1 MLKNVKKFLL
11 NTLAGANIAVA
22 LLMFLVG
29 YSGCLNPA
37 EHPMLSNIGL
47 TFPGFIVVNL
57 IFLIVWAMVSL
68 KRAIIPLLAFAA
80 CFTPVRTYV
89 PINLFGEEPPEG
101 AFKVMSYNIKGFP
114 KHTDSTTN
122 ITTRPAISYI
132 LNSGADIVCLQEAGN
147 AYYLED
153 SIKNTYAYH
162 DSCQNGKKASVLTV
176 LSKFP
181 IVKKELIPYPSENN
195 SSAAFYIK
203 KGHDTLLVI
212 NNHFEKTG
220 LSDEERKDFNS
231 MVEGS
236 TTTDTIKM
244 ESKRLIVV
252 LGESSR
258 IRYKQVDIVARY
270 IQDHAQYPIILCG
283 DFNDSP
289 ISHTHHTLTKGLT
302 DCFVATGNGPG
313 WTYTNSRM
321 YVRID
326 NILCSSHF
334 TPYKCI
340 VDKNATGSDHY
351 PVTCWLKN
359 TSK

>member
-1 MLKNVKKFLL
+1 
-11 NTLAGANIAVA
+11 
-22 LLMFLVG
+22 
-29 YSGCLNPA
+29 
-37 EHPMLSNIGL
+37 
-47 TFPGFIVVNL
+47 
-57 IFLIVWAMVSL
+57 
-68 KRAIIPLLAFAA
+68 
-80 CFTPVRTYV
+80 
-89 PINLFGEEPPEG
+89 
-101 AFKVMSYNIKGFP
+101 
-114 KHTDSTTN
+114 
-122 ITTRPAISYI
+122 
-132 LNSGADIVCLQEAGN
+132 
-147 AYYLED
+147 
-153 SIKNTYAYH
+153 
-162 DSCQNGKKASVLTV
+162 
-176 LSKFP
+176 
-181 IVKKELIPYPSENN
+181 
-195 SSAAFYIK
+195 
-203 KGHDTLLVI
+203 
-212 NNHFEKTG
+212 
-220 LSDEERKDFNS
+220 
-231 MVEGS
+231 
-236 TTTDTIKM
+236 M

-258 IRYKQVDIVARY
+258 IRCKQVDIVARY